1 VLVVREGRIV
11 HEAPAE
17 DLDEHRVLDL
27 VMVST
32 EQTTGRAAEQ
42 SAGQTAGQA
51 AGSDGEATLATD
63 SDSGSDAGSGVA
75 IPPSEGAFD
84 D

>member
-32 EQTTGRAAEQ
+32 ERTTAQTTEQTTGRTTAQAAEQ
-42 SAGQTAGQA
+42 TT
-51 AGSDGEATLATD
+51 GSE
-63 SDSGSDAGSGVA
+63 AGSGVA

>member
-1 VLVVREGRIV
+1 ADRVLVVREGRIV

-17 DLDEHRVLDL
+17 DLDEHQVLDL
-27 VMVST
+27 VMVSA
-32 EQTTGRAAEQ
+32 EQTTGTGPASETASGPASD
-42 SAGQTAGQA
+42 SAS
-51 AGSDGEATLATD
+51 GSV
-63 SDSGSDAGSGVA
+63 SGSDSRPGSDVA